1 MLGGWIVA
9 GVTVPDHVVVVGAG
23 FVGLSTAWYLQEAG
37 VKVTVVD
44 RGGVAAGS
52 SWGNAGWLTP
62 ALTLPIAEPAIFK
75 NGLKMMLDPA
85 SPLYIPLKADAKL
98 LRFLIGFAW
107 HSTPRK
113 WEEAMRVYSEIGATG
128 LDAFDEIAQA
138 TTAGPG
144 VQELTKPADPFLTGF
159 TSLKDRD
166 GLLHEFEMIEKTGG
180 EVDYEL
186 LTGDELR
193 GIEPTLSNKVA
204 AGVAIK
210 NQRYLNP
217 PKFMESL
224 AESVVAR
231 GGDIIGN
238 FNVTDVRDNGKSVTI
253 IGSEGRSI
261 TADHVVLATG
271 AWMTDMAKKFGVN
284 VVVQAGRGYS
294 FTVEPEDMPTHPIYF
309 PAQRVACTP
318 LGDRFRIAGTMEF
331 RDVNHKLEPKRI
343 EAIVAAATPV
353 YKGINWENRK
363 EEWVGGRPCTAD
375 GMPLV
380 GQTGSARVSV
390 GGGHGMWGVAL
401 GPLTGKILAAQ
412 ITGQQAPSIARHFNP
427 LRKGF

>member
-107 HSTPRK
+107 HSTPKK

-271 AWMTDMAKKFGVN
+271 AWMTDMANKFGVN

-363 EEWVGGRPCTAD
+363 EEWVGGRPCTAE

>member
-1 MLGGWIVA
+1 MA
-9 GVTVPDHVVVVGAG
+9 AVTVPDHVVVVGAG

-44 RGGVAAGS
+44 RGGVASGS

-62 ALTLPIAEPAIFK
+62 ALTLPIAEPSIFSQ
-75 NGLKMMLDPA
+75 GLKMMLDPA

-98 LRFLIGFAW
+98 LRFLLGFTW
-107 HSTPRK
+107 HSTPKK
-113 WEEAMRVYSEIGATG
+113 WEEAMRIFSEVGHTG
-128 LDAFDEIAQA
+128 LDAFDEIAEDTA
-138 TTAGPG
+138 AGPG
-144 VQELTKPADPFLTGF
+144 TKEKTKPADPFLTGF
-159 TSLKDRD
+159 ISMKDRD
-166 GLLHEFEMIEKTGG
+166 ALLHEFEMIHKTGG
-180 EVDYEL
+180 HVDFDL
-186 LTGDELR
+186 LSGDQLR
-193 GIEPTLSNKVA
+193 GIEPTLSDNVV

-210 NQRYLNP
+210 GQRYINP

-224 AESVVAR
+224 AESVIAR
-231 GGDIIGN
+231 GGDIIGT
-238 FNVTDVRDNGKSVTI
+238 FNVTDVRDNGSSVTV
-253 IGSEGRSI
+253 IGSEGRAI

-271 AWMTDMAKKFGVN
+271 AWMTDIASKFGVK

-309 PAQRVACTP
+309 PTQRVACTP

-375 GMPLV
+375 GLPLV
-380 GQTGSARVSV
+380 GQTASSRVSV

-412 ITGQQAPSIARHFNP
+412 ITGQSVPAIARHFNP
-427 LRKGF
+427 LRNGF

>member
-1 MLGGWIVA
+1 MA
-9 GVTVPDHVVVVGAG
+9 AVTAPDHVVIVGAG

-44 RGGVAAGS
+44 RGGVASGS

-62 ALTLPIAEPAIFK
+62 ALTLPIAEPSIFSQ
-75 NGLKMMLDPA
+75 GLKMMLDPA

-98 LRFLIGFAW
+98 LRFLLGFTW
-107 HSTPRK
+107 HSTPKR
-113 WEEAMRVYSEIGATG
+113 WEEAMRIFSEVGHTG
-128 LDAFDEIAQA
+128 LDAFDEIAEDTA
-138 TTAGPG
+138 AGPG
-144 VQELTKPADPFLTGF
+144 TKEKTKPADPFLTGF
-159 TSLKDRD
+159 ISMKDRD
-166 GLLHEFEMIEKTGG
+166 ALLHEFEMIHKTGG
-180 EVDYEL
+180 HVDFDL
-186 LTGDELR
+186 LSGDQLR
-193 GIEPTLSNKVA
+193 GIEPTLSDNVV

-210 NQRYLNP
+210 GQRYINP

-224 AESVVAR
+224 AESVIAR
-231 GGDIIGN
+231 GGDIIGT
-238 FNVTDVRDNGKSVTI
+238 FNVTDVRDNGSSVTV
-253 IGSEGRSI
+253 IGSEGRAI

-271 AWMTDMAKKFGVN
+271 AWMTDIASKFGVK

-309 PAQRVACTP
+309 PTQRVACTP

-375 GMPLV
+375 GLPLV
-380 GQTGSARVSV
+380 GQTASSHVSV

-412 ITGQQAPSIARHFNP
+412 ITGQNVPAIARHFNP
-427 LRKGF
+427 LRNGF

>member
-44 RGGVAAGS
+44 RAGVAAGS

-107 HSTPRK
+107 HSIPRK

-271 AWMTDMAKKFGVN
+271 AWMTDMANKFGVN

>member
-1 MLGGWIVA
+1 MA

-271 AWMTDMAKKFGVN
+271 AWMTDMANKFGVN

>member
-1 MLGGWIVA
+1 MA
-9 GVTVPDHVVVVGAG
+9 AVTAPDHVVIVGAG

-44 RGGVAAGS
+44 RGGVASGS

-62 ALTLPIAEPAIFK
+62 ALTLPIAEPSIFSQ
-75 NGLKMMLDPA
+75 GLKMMLDPA

-98 LRFLIGFAW
+98 LRFLLGFTW
-107 HSTPRK
+107 HSTPKK
-113 WEEAMRVYSEIGATG
+113 WEEAMRIFSEVGHTG
-128 LDAFDEIAQA
+128 LDAFDEIAEDTA
-138 TTAGPG
+138 AGPG
-144 VQELTKPADPFLTGF
+144 TKEKTKPADPFLTGF
-159 TSLKDRD
+159 ISMKDRD
-166 GLLHEFEMIEKTGG
+166 ALLHEFEMIHKTGG
-180 EVDYEL
+180 HVDFDL
-186 LTGDELR
+186 LSGDQLR
-193 GIEPTLSNKVA
+193 GIEPTLSDNVV

-210 NQRYLNP
+210 GQRYINP
-217 PKFMESL
+217 PKFMESM
-224 AESVVAR
+224 AESVIAR
-231 GGDIIGN
+231 GGDIIGT
-238 FNVTDVRDNGKSVTI
+238 FNVTDVRDNGSSVTV
-253 IGSEGRSI
+253 IGSEGRAI

-271 AWMTDMAKKFGVN
+271 AWMTDIASKFGVK

-309 PAQRVACTP
+309 PTQRVACTP

-375 GMPLV
+375 GLPLV
-380 GQTGSARVSV
+380 GQTASSRVSV

-412 ITGQQAPSIARHFNP
+412 ITGQSVPVIARHFNP
-427 LRKGF
+427 LRNGF

>member
-271 AWMTDMAKKFGVN
+271 AWMTDMANKFGVN

>member
-1 MLGGWIVA
+1 MT
-9 GVTVPDHVVVVGAG
+9 VTPAPDHVVIVGAG

-44 RGGVAAGS
+44 RGGVASGS

-62 ALTLPIAEPAIFK
+62 ALTLPIAEPSIFS
-75 NGLKMMLDPA
+75 NGLKMMFDPA
-85 SPLYIPLKADAKL
+85 SPLYIPLKADGKL
-98 LRFLIGFAW
+98 LRFLLGFTW
-107 HSTPRK
+107 HSTPKK
-113 WEEAMRVYSEIGATG
+113 WEEAMRIYSEIGTHG
-128 LDAFDEIAQA
+128 LDAFDELAEGTA
-138 TTAGPG
+138 AGPG
-144 VQELTKPADPFLTGF
+144 VAEKTKPADPFLTGF
-159 TSLKDRD
+159 TSFKDRD
-166 GLLHEFEMIEKTGG
+166 ALLHEFEMIQKTGG
-180 EVDYEL
+180 SVDYEL
-186 LTGDELR
+186 LSGDELR
-193 GIEPTLSNKVA
+193 AIEPTLSNNVA

-224 AESVVAR
+224 AESVEAR
-231 GGDIIGN
+231 GGDIIGS
-238 FNVTDVRDNGKSVTI
+238 FNVTDVRDNGGSVTV
-253 IGSEGRSI
+253 IGSEGRAI
-261 TADHVVLATG
+261 TADHVVMATG
-271 AWMTDMAKKFGVN
+271 AWMTDLAKKFGVN

-294 FTVEPEDMPTHPIYF
+294 FTVEPESMPTHPIYF
-309 PAQRVACTP
+309 PSQRVACTP

-343 EAIVAAATPV
+343 EAIVAAAAPV
-353 YKGINWENRK
+353 YQGINWENRK

-380 GQTGSARVSV
+380 GQTSSPRVSV

-401 GPLTGKILAAQ
+401 GPLTGKILAEQ
-412 ITGQQAPSIARHFNP
+412 ITGQAVSTLARHFNP

>member
-309 PAQRVACTP
+309 PTQRVACTP

>member
-1 MLGGWIVA
+1 MA
-9 GVTVPDHVVVVGAG
+9 VTPAPDHVVIVGAG

-44 RGGVAAGS
+44 RGGVASGS

-62 ALTLPIAEPAIFK
+62 ALTLPIAEPSIFSS
-75 NGLKMMLDPA
+75 GLKMMFDPA
-85 SPLYIPLKADAKL
+85 SPLYIPLKADGKL
-98 LRFLIGFAW
+98 LRFLLGFTW
-107 HSTPRK
+107 HSTPKK
-113 WEEAMRVYSEIGATG
+113 WEEAMRIYSEIGTHG
-128 LDAFDEIAQA
+128 LDAFDEISEG
-138 TTAGPG
+138 TSAGPG
-144 VQELTKPADPFLTGF
+144 VAEKTKPADPFLTGF
-159 TSLKDRD
+159 TSFKDRD
-166 GLLHEFEMIEKTGG
+166 ALLHEFEMIQKTGG
-180 EVDYEL
+180 SVDYEL
-186 LTGDELR
+186 LSGDELR
-193 GIEPTLSNKVA
+193 AIEPTLSNNVA

-210 NQRYLNP
+210 NQRYINP

-231 GGDIIGN
+231 GGDIIGS
-238 FNVTDVRDNGKSVTI
+238 FNVTDVRDNGGSVTV
-253 IGSEGRSI
+253 IGSEGRAI
-261 TADHVVLATG
+261 TADHVVMATG
-271 AWMTDMAKKFGVN
+271 AWMTDLAKKFGVN

-294 FTVEPEDMPTHPIYF
+294 FTVEPESMPTHPIYF
-309 PAQRVACTP
+309 PSQRVACTP

-343 EAIVAAATPV
+343 EAIVAAAAPV
-353 YKGINWENRK
+353 YQGINWENRK

-380 GQTGSARVSV
+380 GQTSSPRVSV

-401 GPLTGKILAAQ
+401 GPLTGKILAEQ
-412 ITGQQAPSIARHFNP
+412 ITGQTVSTLARHFNP

>member
-144 VQELTKPADPFLTGF
+144 VQDLTKPADPFLTGF

-271 AWMTDMAKKFGVN
+271 AWMTDMANKFGVN

>member
-1 MLGGWIVA
+1 MA
-9 GVTVPDHVVVVGAG
+9 GVGVPDHVVVVGAG

-37 VKVTVVD
+37 IKVTVVD
-44 RGGVAAGS
+44 RGGVASGS

-107 HSTPRK
+107 HSTPKK

-138 TTAGPG
+138 TSAGPG
-144 VQELTKPADPFLTGF
+144 VQEPTKPANPFLTGF
-159 TSLKDRD
+159 TSLSDRD
-166 GLLHEFEMIEKTGG
+166 ALLHEFEMIEKTGG

-210 NQRYLNP
+210 NQRYINP
-217 PKFMESL
+217 PKFMDSL
-224 AESVVAR
+224 AESVIAR
-231 GGDIIGN
+231 GGDIIGA
-238 FNVTDVRDNGKSVTI
+238 FNVTDVRDNGGSVTV

-271 AWMTDMAKKFGVN
+271 AWMTDMASKFGVN

-294 FTVEPEDMPTHPIYF
+294 FTVEPEHMPTHPIYF
-309 PAQRVACTP
+309 PTQRVACTP

-331 RDVNHKLEPKRI
+331 RDANHKLEPKRI

-353 YKGINWENRK
+353 YQGINWENRK

-375 GMPLV
+375 GMPLI
-380 GQTGSARVSV
+380 GQTGSSRVSV

-412 ITGQQAPSIARHFNP
+412 IAGQEVPGIARHFNP

>member
-1 MLGGWIVA
+1 MTA
-9 GVTVPDHVVVVGAG
+9 PDHVVVVGAG
-23 FVGLSTAWYLQEAG
+23 FIGLSTAWYLQDAG

-44 RGGVAAGS
+44 RGGVASGS

-62 ALTLPIAEPAIFK
+62 ALTLPIAEPSIFS
-75 NGLKMMLDPA
+75 NGLKMMLDPT
-85 SPLYIPLKADAKL
+85 SPLYIPLSADAKL

-107 HSTPRK
+107 HSMPKR
-113 WEEAMRVYSEIGATG
+113 WEEAMRVFSEIGITG
-128 LDAFDEIAQA
+128 LDAFDEISQHTA
-138 TTAGPG
+138 AGPG
-144 VQELTKPADPFLTGF
+144 VAEHSKAADPFLTGF
-159 TSLKDRD
+159 TSLKDRNA
-166 GLLHEFEMIEKTGG
+166 LLHEFEMIEKTGG
-180 EVDYEL
+180 TVDFEL
-186 LTGDELR
+186 LTGDQLR
-193 GIEPTLSNKVA
+193 GIEPTLSDRVA

-210 NQRYLNP
+210 NQRYINP
-217 PKFMESL
+217 PKFIASL

-231 GGDIIGN
+231 GGDIIGA
-238 FNVTDVRDNGKSVTI
+238 FNVTDIRDNKNSVTV
-253 IGSEGRSI
+253 IGSEGRAI

-271 AWMTDMAKKFGVN
+271 AWMTDMAQKFGVN

-294 FTVEPEDMPTHPIYF
+294 FTVEPEHMPTHPIYF
-309 PAQRVACTP
+309 PTQRVACTP

-375 GMPLV
+375 GLPLV
-380 GQTGSARVSV
+380 GQTRSPRISV

-412 ITGQQAPSIARHFNP
+412 ITGQEVPTIARHFNP

>member
-128 LDAFDEIAQA
+128 LEAFDEIAQA

-271 AWMTDMAKKFGVN
+271 AWMTDMANKFGVN

>member
-238 FNVTDVRDNGKSVTI
+238 FNVTDVRANGKSVTI

-271 AWMTDMAKKFGVN
+271 AWMTDMANKFGVN

>member
-1 MLGGWIVA
+1 MA
-9 GVTVPDHVVVVGAG
+9 GMTAPDHVVVVGAG
-23 FVGLSTAWYLQEAG
+23 FIGLSTAWYLQDAG

-44 RGGVAAGS
+44 RGGVASGS

-62 ALTLPIAEPAIFK
+62 ALTLPIAEPSIFS
-75 NGLKMMLDPA
+75 NGLKMMLDPT
-85 SPLYIPLKADAKL
+85 SPLYIPLSADAKL

-107 HSTPRK
+107 HSMPKR
-113 WEEAMRVYSEIGATG
+113 WEEAMRVFSEIGVTG
-128 LDAFDEIAQA
+128 LDAFDEISQHTA
-138 TTAGPG
+138 AGPG
-144 VQELTKPADPFLTGF
+144 VAEHSKAADPFLTGF
-159 TSLKDRD
+159 TSLKDRNA
-166 GLLHEFEMIEKTGG
+166 LLHEFEMIEKTGG
-180 EVDYEL
+180 TVDFEL
-186 LTGDELR
+186 LSGDQLR
-193 GIEPTLSNKVA
+193 GIEPTLSDRVA

-210 NQRYLNP
+210 NQRYINP
-217 PKFMESL
+217 PKFIASL

-231 GGDIIGN
+231 GGDIIGA
-238 FNVTDVRDNGKSVTI
+238 FNVTDIRDNKNSVTV
-253 IGSEGRSI
+253 IGSEGRAI

-271 AWMTDMAKKFGVN
+271 AWMTDMAQKFGVN

-294 FTVEPEDMPTHPIYF
+294 FTVEPEHMPTHPIYF
-309 PAQRVACTP
+309 PTQRVACTP

-375 GMPLV
+375 GLPLV
-380 GQTGSARVSV
+380 GQTRSPRISV

-412 ITGQQAPSIARHFNP
+412 ITGQEVPTIARHFNP

>member
-1 MLGGWIVA
+1 MA
-9 GVTVPDHVVVVGAG
+9 GVAAPDHVVVVGAG

-44 RGGVAAGS
+44 RGGVASGS

-62 ALTLPIAEPAIFK
+62 ALTLPIAEPAIFA
-75 NGLKMMLDPA
+75 NGLKMMLDPT

-98 LRFLIGFAW
+98 LRFLLGFAW
-107 HSTPRK
+107 HSMPKR
-113 WEEAMRVYSEIGATG
+113 WEAAMRIFSEIGVTG
-128 LDAFDEIAQA
+128 LDAFDEIAQRTA
-138 TTAGPG
+138 AGPG
-144 VQELTKPADPFLTGF
+144 VAEQTKPANPFLTGF
-159 TSLKDRD
+159 TSFKDRD
-166 GLLHEFEMIEKTGG
+166 SLLHEFEMIEKTGG
-180 EVDYEL
+180 NVEYEL
-186 LTGDELR
+186 LTGDQLR
-193 GIEPTLSNKVA
+193 GIEPTLSDNVA

-210 NQRYLNP
+210 NQRYINP
-217 PKFMESL
+217 PKFMASL
-224 AESVVAR
+224 AESVIER
-231 GGDIIGN
+231 GGDIIGA
-238 FNVTDVRDNGKSVTI
+238 FNVTDIRDNKNSVTV
-253 IGSEGRSI
+253 IGSEGRAI

-294 FTVEPEDMPTHPIYF
+294 FTVEPEHMPTHPIYF
-309 PAQRVACTP
+309 PTQRVACTP

-353 YKGINWENRK
+353 YKGINWEHRK

-375 GMPLV
+375 GLPLI
-380 GQTGSARVSV
+380 GRTGSERVSV

-412 ITGQQAPSIARHFNP
+412 ITGQDAPEIARHFNP

>member
-107 HSTPRK
+107 HSTPKK

-271 AWMTDMAKKFGVN
+271 AWMTDMANKFGVN

>member
-1 MLGGWIVA
+1 MA
-9 GVTVPDHVVVVGAG
+9 GTAAPEHVVIVGAG

-44 RGGVAAGS
+44 RGGVASGS

-62 ALTLPIAEPAIFK
+62 ALTLPIAEPSIFS
-75 NGLKMMLDPA
+75 NGLKMMFDPA
-85 SPLYIPLKADAKL
+85 SPLYIPLRADAKL
-98 LRFLIGFAW
+98 LRFLAGFTW
-107 HSTPRK
+107 HSTPKK
-113 WEEAMRVYSEIGATG
+113 WEEAMRVFSEIGTHG
-128 LDAFDEIAQA
+128 LDAFDEIAEA
-138 TTAGPG
+138 TSAGPG
-144 VQELTKPADPFLTGF
+144 VSEKTKSADPFLTGF
-159 TSLKDRD
+159 TSLKDREV
-166 GLLHEFEMIEKTGG
+166 LLHEFEMIQKTGG
-180 EVDYEL
+180 QVDYEL

-193 GIEPTLSNKVA
+193 AIEPTLSSKVA

-210 NQRYLNP
+210 NQRYINP
-217 PKFMESL
+217 PKFMQSL
-224 AESVVAR
+224 AESVLVR
-231 GGDIIGN
+231 GGDIIGA
-238 FNVTDVRDNGKSVTI
+238 FNVTDIRDNGASVTV
-253 IGSEGRSI
+253 IGSEGRAI

-309 PAQRVACTP
+309 PTQRVACTP

-375 GMPLV
+375 GLPLV
-380 GQTGSARVSV
+380 GRTASDRVSV

-401 GPLTGKILAAQ
+401 GPLTGKVLAAQ
-412 ITGQQAPSIARHFNP
+412 ITGGSVPQLARHFNP

>member
-37 VKVTVVD
+37 IKVTVVD

-271 AWMTDMAKKFGVN
+271 AWMTDMANKFGVN